1 MKFQQ
6 GERGFV
12 LKIYLKGMEGERVTT
27 CHVYR
32 FFAICL
38 DGLCLEYVGIF
49 SLAKNDGTVGP

>member
-32 FFAICL
+32 SFAICL
-38 DGLCLEYVGIF
+38 DGFLGWFVLGICWNLQF
-49 SLAKNDGTVGP
+49 GKE